1 MCVFSENGVY
11 TGVLM
16 SDCLIVSVNVLYIV
30 LLETALMRIHNKH
43 TCTFKYAYNLQFQ
56 T

>member
-1 MCVFSENGVY
+1 MVCIR
-11 TGVLM
+11 VLM

-30 LLETALMRIHNKH
+30 LLETALMRKH